1 MRKKFNLK
9 GRKLTKSGAQ
19 KRRAKSGQKTIFETG
34 EKQRIKLNIFLPI

>member
-19 KRRAKSGQKTIFETG
+19 NKRAKSGQKTTLAIG
-34 EKQRIKLNIFLPI
+34 EKQRIKLNKFLPM